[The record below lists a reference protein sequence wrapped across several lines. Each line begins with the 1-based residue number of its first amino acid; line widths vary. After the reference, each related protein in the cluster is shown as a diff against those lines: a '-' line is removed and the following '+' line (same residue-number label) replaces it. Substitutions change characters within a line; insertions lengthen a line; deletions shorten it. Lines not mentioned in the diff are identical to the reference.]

1 MFNLNGLN
9 GVCFELQSNT
19 GGQKQVD
26 YESQFALTMRRQKLL
41 VLINPAGIETLDL
54 TRFEIDK
61 VHCIFTYINALF
73 SIWEMI

>member
-19 GGQKQVD
+19 GGQKWVV
-26 YESQFALTMRRQKLL
+26 YERKFALTMRRQKLL

-54 TRFEIDK
+54 TRFEFNK